1 MALFSFKKNI
11 DHFKEHCP
19 VEARNYFK
27 EILLKLESIEKKLD
41 KLENK

>member
-11 DHFKEHCP
+11 DHFKENCT